1 MSIGLSLAAN
11 LAGGALKAYGGK
23 KQAKANDRAMSE
35 AQAAQDQYNSEMDAW
50 NQGQANAAHGAA
62 MAAYNERRARELALL
77 KDQGASQE
85 ELFQHDKAMRD
96 EQMAEAQ
103 NFDYGNYQEG
113 VAENQGAAQAE
124 GQGALDESRAT
135 REGPN
140 MEGRSTAFREA
151 ATAAMARADAA
162 GDTRNAGM
170 SKLTGRTRER
180 GGETSAS
187 RRMGTKAAAGNLEK
201 EHLGKMADMRQRRL
215 GYTPERAPSGPADLS
230 GRPQE
235 PEMEIQTSSS
245 GNKLSA
251 LGSAVGA
258 AGGWLGGSSRV
269 GGDTVSNSAWLSGK
283 LGGLFGGKK
292 IG

>member
-1 MSIGLSLAAN
+1 MAIGWSLAAK
-11 LAGGALKAYGGK
+11 LAGAGLKAYGAR
-23 KQAKANDRAMSE
+23 KQQKASDRAMSE
-35 AQAAQDQYNSEMDAW
+35 AQAAQDQYNSEMSAW
-50 NQGQANAAHGAA
+50 QQQQANAAHGRA

-103 NFDYGNYQEG
+103 NFDYANYQEG

-124 GQGALDESRAT
+124 GQGALDDARAT

-140 MEGRSTAFREA
+140 TEGRSTAFKEA
-151 ATAAMARADAA
+151 AAAAMAGADTA

-201 EHLGKMADMRQRRL
+201 DHLGKMADMRQKRL
-215 GYTPERAPSGPADLS
+215 AYNPPSAPSGPRDLS
-230 GRPQE
+230 GMPQE

-258 AGGWLGGSSRV
+258 AGGWLGGKGNSSWI
-269 GGDTVSNSAWLSGK
+269 GDTV
-283 LGGLFGGKK
+283 GGLFKGKTSSG
-292 IG
+292 IF